1 VLACVEP
8 FFFAGVIVSNI
19 IECGYGGNVADTNLR
34 FASGY
39 GLSNGTGTVTF
50 VLGTSGFTYTGSLDL
65 AVTAT
70 AADQAINADLSMNS
84 ATAIGVG
91 VDATAVQLTTARTA
105 GYLAGVRSA
114 TTSLAGDLNSVK
126 YYDYLAGAPTDGGGT
141 VLHVA
146 YGILGTGHDILID
159 CSSAANGENDV
170 LLPDNVASAF
180 EFREGANTYMT
191 FVTTNSGESVNII
204 KPLKVDGIRSFSG
217 TTGTLLVNMTDNL
230 ADGFSVQEASTKY
243 MTFVTTDGSEV
254 VNVFKPTVTVGLVP
268 TTSGAT
274 AITTTRAVT
283 RADSGGIFTVAQ
295 SSAYTITVATPV
307 AAGERYVFQCVSPGA
322 FDVSLVA
329 TGCTFEGTITID
341 ASTIPATGS
350 TLKFAS
356 GAAVLGDNI
365 ELIATS
371 TSKFFVRAISSG
383 AGGITIT

>member
-1 VLACVEP
+1 MVPSHLVGGQKAEIPTGAGYVNSAGTGSFLAD
-8 FFFAGVIVSNI
+8 A
-19 IECGYGGNVADTNLR
+19 
-34 FASGY
+34 
-39 GLSNGTGTVTF
+39 NGFTFTGTVTMPTLSW
-50 VLGTSGFTYTGSLDL
+50 VGPLDL
-65 AVTAT
+65 TVAAT
-70 AADQAINADLSMNS
+70 TTEQALNSDLTMNNA
-84 ATAIGVG
+84 TTVGVG
-91 VDATAVQLTTARTA
+91 VDATAVQATTARTS
-105 GYLAGVRSA
+105 GYMASFRSA

-126 YYDYLAGAPTDGGGT
+126 YYDYLAGAPTDGGGAA
-141 VLHVA
+141 VHVA

-191 FVTTNSGESVNII
+191 FVTTNSGESVNIV

-230 ADGFSVQEASTKY
+230 ADGFSVQEAATKY

-322 FDVSLVA
+322 FDVSIVA
-329 TGCTFEGTITID
+329 TACTFEGTITID

-371 TSKFFVRAISSG
+371 TTKFFVRAISSG